1 MDIRDRITNVEKMR
15 LGDIADN
22 PRNPK
27 THPKRQG
34 EAIRGVVS
42 EIGWAG
48 VPLIYFSERM
58 GKWAYVDGHLRKQE
72 FPELTANVAKTD
84 LTDQEADYLLLTF
97 DPIASLAVQD
107 KEKLDELLREI
118 QTGDSAVQE
127 MLAEMAEKAGLFG
140 DLPTLDDLEKEYG
153 EPEERDF
160 WPVIKVQVSPET
172 KAKYDALMKE
182 LPGDDDAEKFDA
194 LVSSYEW

>member
-42 EIGWAG
+42 EVGWAG

-97 DPIASLAVQD
+97 DPIAAMAEAD
-107 KEKLDELLREI
+107 KEKLDGLLRDI

-127 MLAEMAEKAGLFG
+127 MLSEMAEKAGLYFEGGEQETGRDESG
-140 DLPTLDDLEKEYG
+140 DIPEQYMILIECEGEQEQADLL
-153 EPEERDF
+153 ERF
-160 WPVIKVQVSPET
+160 NVEGLKC
-172 KAKYDALMKE
+172 KAL
-182 LPGDDDAEKFDA
+182 L
-194 LVSSYEW
+194 S